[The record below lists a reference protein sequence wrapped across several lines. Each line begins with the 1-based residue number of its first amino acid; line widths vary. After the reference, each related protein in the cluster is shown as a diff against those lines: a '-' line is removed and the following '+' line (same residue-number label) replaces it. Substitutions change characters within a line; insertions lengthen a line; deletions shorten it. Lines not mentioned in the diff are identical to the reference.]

1 MSAGGGQYKYLYD
14 ILSQTRVALTDHW
27 TQECRVITCHTCL
40 HDDLP
45 YHAAG
50 GGGVALV
57 VLPHGPHVRGVVAAK
72 ADAGVG
78 GAVHGPGLPEQLV

>member
-1 MSAGGGQYKYLYD
+1 M
-14 ILSQTRVALTDHW
+14 
-27 TQECRVITCHTCL
+27 
-40 HDDLP
+40 
-45 YHAAG
+45 
-50 GGGVALV
+50 

>member
-1 MSAGGGQYKYLYD
+1 MCL
-14 ILSQTRVALTDHW
+14 
-27 TQECRVITCHTCL
+27 TCL

-57 VLPHGPHVRGVVAAK
+57 VLAHHGPHVRGVVAAE
-72 ADAGVG
+72 ADAGVR
-78 GAVHGPGLPEQLV
+78 GAVHGPPGLSEQLV

>member
-1 MSAGGGQYKYLYD
+1 MSAGGGN
-14 ILSQTRVALTDHW
+14 ISISTIFLSQTRVALTDHW

-78 GAVHGPGLPEQLV
+78 GAVHGPCLPEQLV